1 MIKLS
6 EAVKNNWQ
14 GVVLNGN
21 VRDVKEINDLPILIM
36 AKGSVFKKTEKF
48 GLGKRGVMIS
58 FAGLVFKPGYWL
70 YADENN
76 FGISRQKLEF

>member
-1 MIKLS
+1 
-6 EAVKNNWQ
+6 
-14 GVVLNGN
+14 
-21 VRDVKEINDLPILIM
+21 M

-48 GLGKRGVMIS
+48 GLGKRGVMVS